1 MLETAINRLK
11 QGDVTCVVVK
21 EGKILH
27 ALSGMGIKPILTVLR
42 QAPQDL
48 QGASVADKVI
58 GRAAATALI
67 REGVREVYG
76 EVMSEHGKQRL
87 EAYGVPAQWGQMVP
101 RIDNRDHTDM
111 CPLEKSSFA
120 SDDLE
125 ESFASMMAFID
136 GKMQKKDQD

>member
-67 REGVREVYG
+67 S
-76 EVMSEHGKQRL
+76 SEPLPSASISERIS
-87 EAYGVPAQWGQMVP
+87 AATP
-101 RIDNRDHTDM
+101 RTPTNTPPPHSRDFVLSAGTSQVSLPVW
-111 CPLEKSSFA
+111 PLTAKV
-120 SDDLE
+120 
-125 ESFASMMAFID
+125 
-136 GKMQKKDQD
+136 